1 MSKKLAS
8 LLVKITANGAEA
20 EAVFRQMERKVGDFG
35 KSMTR
40 LGRSFSTYVTAPLS
54 VAAGFAVKVAN
65 TQLQSEAKL
74 LNALKGRKDIQDR
87 LIAGAAE
94 LQSRTTIGDEAII
107 EQQAFLAALGL
118 SERQITDTIEA
129 AVQLSAALGV
139 DLESAVKNLAKT
151 YGGLTGELGESIP
164 ALKNL
169 TKEELQAGA
178 AIDFV
183 NQNYKGFAETA
194 ATTGLGPLQQLKN
207 LFGDLGEQLGVI
219 LIPVLQKVVEALKR
233 VVEWLQ
239 NLDPATQ
246 KWIVGIGAV
255 VAGIG
260 PLLLGL
266 GKLTTSLRGIIALI
280 PTLTTKFTTFAATPL
295 AGMIA
300 GVVALA
306 TAWATAA
313 AKQREYLQQIA
324 GEQDLR
330 KQQIYDGAYNK
341 YLNSSDDELLSA
353 LAKKQEE
360 LDRLIS
366 LNEQSRQLRPGQ
378 ISPTV
383 AERLI
388 AGKTDPYY
396 EEDYDER
403 IRWAEAEVA
412 AINDIIDARRQETQ
426 EVVRLGVIEEEKREQ
441 SLGLLGE
448 LQQKLQDLEKLRPFA
463 TSEEELAGLNAQIA
477 ETRKEI
483 ERLDTVMPT
492 FEKLGTVVS
501 KFANPPQGKSIISLL
516 MKPGEIIRPLDIEG
530 FKAWMSELDGM
541 SELIDGIAASLA
553 NSLTGLVETLGE
565 GLGTILSG
573 QDFDWMSSLLRLLGG
588 LLQQLGTALI
598 AYSEIVEKIKAALAA
613 AGVSKGVALVAGLA
627 AIAAGAALKAFASK
641 PVKLATGGLAY
652 GPTLA
657 VVGDNPGASSDPEVI
672 APLSKLS
679 SMLGG
684 QKMELVGDIE
694 FVVSGDTM
702 RAVLNRENVRLSRLG

>member
-239 NLDPATQ
+239 DLSPETQ

-266 GKLTTSLRGIIALI
+266 GKLTTSLKGIFALI
-280 PTLTTKFTTFAATPL
+280 PLLTTKFTTFAATPL

-313 AKQREYLQQIA
+313 AKQREYLKQIA

-341 YLNSSDDELLSA
+341 YLNSSDDELSLA

-383 AERLI
+383 AERLV

-412 AINDIIDARRQETQ
+412 AINDIIAARRQETQ
-426 EVVRLGVIEEEKREQ
+426 VVTILRETEKDKHEQ

-463 TSEEELAGLNAQIA
+463 TSEEELAELNAQIA
-477 ETRKEI
+477 DTRREI
-483 ERLDTVMPT
+483 ERLDAVMPT
-492 FEKLGTVVS
+492 FEKFGRVTADVGAALSSLTSAPKLKAGAIIPIDPVELEDTAETLTATLDTIASSINNAMVSIGTTIGEGIASFFTGEEFDPLKSVL
-501 KFANPPQGKSIISLL
+501 SIIA
-516 MKPGEIIRPLDIEG
+516 E
-530 FKAWMSELDGM
+530 
-541 SELIDGIAASLA
+541 
-553 NSLTGLVETLGE
+553 
-565 GLGTILSG
+565 
-573 QDFDWMSSLLRLLGG
+573 
-588 LLQQLGTALI
+588 LLQTVGKALMS
-598 AYSEIVEKIKAALAA
+598 YAATMFAVKLALKSMNPWVAAA
-613 AGVSKGVALVAGLA
+613 AGVA
-627 AIAAGAALKAFASK
+627 AIAAGAVLSSYATN

>member
-164 ALKNL
+164 ALKDL

-183 NQNYKGFAETA
+183 NRNYKGFAETA

-239 NLDPATQ
+239 DLSPATQ

-260 PLLLGL
+260 PLLLAIGKLSSGFSVVMGLAPKVSAWFLALPGWIGPAVAAVVGL
-266 GKLTTSLRGIIALI
+266 GVAIDSLLHKAERLAAQRQKGVDNIYDNAFGRNYEEYSRPIYSDAELEKKAEEI
-280 PTLTTKFTTFAATPL
+280 KTANRLAFATPL
-295 AGMIA
+295 SGIEDLSPLFA
-300 GVVALA
+300 GVRAEYDAIIQVLEERKKVAED
-306 TAWATAA
+306 TAA
-313 AKQREYLQQIA
+313 M
-324 GEQDLR
+324 EQ
-330 KQQIYDGAYNK
+330 
-341 YLNSSDDELLSA
+341 
-353 LAKKQEE
+353 
-360 LDRLIS
+360 
-366 LNEQSRQLRPGQ
+366 
-378 ISPTV
+378 
-383 AERLI
+383 
-388 AGKTDPYY
+388 KT
-396 EEDYDER
+396 
-403 IRWAEAEVA
+403 
-412 AINDIIDARRQETQ
+412 T
-426 EVVRLGVIEEEKREQ
+426 EQ
-441 SLGLLGE
+441 SLGLLGQ

-463 TSEEELAGLNAQIA
+463 TSEEELAELNAQIA
-477 ETRKEI
+477 DTRKEI
-483 ERLDTVMPT
+483 ERLDAVMPT
-492 FEKLGTVVS
+492 FEKFGRVTADVGAALNNLTSAPKLKAGAIIPIDPVELEDTAETLTATLDTIASSINNAMVSIGTTIGEGIASFFTGEEFDPLKSVL
-501 KFANPPQGKSIISLL
+501 SIIAELL
-516 MKPGEIIRPLDIEG
+516 Q
-530 FKAWMSELDGM
+530 
-541 SELIDGIAASLA
+541 
-553 NSLTGLVETLGE
+553 TLGKA
-565 GLGTILSG
+565 L
-573 QDFDWMSSLLRLLGG
+573 MSYAATMFAVKL
-588 LLQQLGTALI
+588 ALKSMNPWV
-598 AYSEIVEKIKAALAA
+598 AAA
-613 AGVSKGVALVAGLA
+613 AGVA
-627 AIAAGAALKAFASK
+627 AIAAGAVLRHKATE

-694 FVVSGDTM
+694 FIVSGDTM